1 MPKKENSADQDLF
14 HIMVAQGIK
23 IAIGMEQQLAGQKDP
38 RILSEA
44 ILSIIERIETEGRS
58 NGLDFPLNVVRS
70 AGEQIATIVFV
81 VAGLGEQDVELI
93 KEVVGN
99 VTGKYMEKNRRT
111 GRITNEQL
119 NQLAQEEQPQQNMEQ
134 PNG

>member
-38 RILSEA
+38 RVLSEA

-58 NGLDFPLNVVRS
+58 NGMDFPLNVVRS

-93 KEVVGN
+93 KQVVGN
-99 VTGKYMEKNRRT
+99 VTGKYMEKNRRS